1 MYYLKQYL
9 VYLKRI
15 NENKGKSFT
24 TNSMGGVVVT
34 PPMRKTKKGN
44 KMMLEVAIQE
54 IGKIVEKM
62 IKELKERE
70 ENEK

>member
-34 PPMRKTKKGN
+34 PPMSKY
-44 KMMLEVAIQE
+44 
-54 IGKIVEKM
+54 
-62 IKELKERE
+62 KERKE
-70 ENEK
+70 YEK